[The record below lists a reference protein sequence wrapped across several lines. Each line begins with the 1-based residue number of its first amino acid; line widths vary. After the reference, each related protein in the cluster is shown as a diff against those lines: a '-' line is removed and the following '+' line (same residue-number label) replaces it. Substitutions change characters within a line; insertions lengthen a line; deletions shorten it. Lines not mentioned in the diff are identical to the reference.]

1 MGETASVSREKLIV
15 SRFRELS
22 EEGKQQL
29 VDYMGFLY
37 QKEESALETEK
48 HKEENKYFFSEQER
62 DSLERLVS
70 EVQEFSKEEATMDA
84 QKALRELCTG
94 IFESE
99 ENLASNH
106 DFFLYGAP
114 KRK

>member
-1 MGETASVSREKLIV
+1 MGETASVSEEKLIV

-22 EEGKQQL
+22 EEGQQQL
-29 VDYMGFLY
+29 VDYVEFLY
-37 QKEESALETEK
+37 RNEKSVLEIKK
-48 HKEENKYFFSEQER
+48 HTEENKYFFSEQER
-62 DSLERLVS
+62 TSLEGLAK
-70 EVQEFSKEEATMDA
+70 EVQEFSRQEATMDA